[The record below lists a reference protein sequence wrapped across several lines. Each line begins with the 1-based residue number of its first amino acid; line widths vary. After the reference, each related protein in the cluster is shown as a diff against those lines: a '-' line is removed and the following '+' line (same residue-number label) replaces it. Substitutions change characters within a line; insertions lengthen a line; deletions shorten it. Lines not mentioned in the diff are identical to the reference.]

1 MSVVFFILS
10 SVFFHQT
17 SVDDIEDLLHDDLGL
32 LALTF
37 FCSDGLVDGQCDC
50 AHVDRLV
57 VAAEHIEG
65 SVDGQWD
72 DGKPDFVGKHER
84 TTFEG

>member
-72 DGKPDFVGKHER
+72 DG
-84 TTFEG
+84 